1 MTPAKWTKPRTGDAT
16 LRVRFRS
23 GVERE
28 YEAAAKRLR
37 WNDTGHDFDIVA
49 VQRVGGVNG

>member
-1 MTPAKWTKPRTGDAT
+1 MTPTKWTKPRTGDAT

-28 YEAAAKRLR
+28 YDKAASKLR
-37 WNDTGHDFDIVA
+37 WSDTGAAFDIVA
-49 VQRVGGVNG
+49 VQRVGGANG